1 MRKLIMSGAILTA
14 LAGLGMADSWTGAL
28 LDAHCSNRQA
38 TEACSVRR
46 STSRFMIDVNGTK
59 YRLDGRTNTNVRS
72 ALREDKAFKK
82 GQPVTAT
89 ITGEMRNNG
98 RIRAHTVAVQ

>member
-28 LDAHCSNRQA
+28 LDANCSSRRA
-38 TEACSVRR
+38 TEACSVKR
-46 STSRFMIDVNGTK
+46 STSRFMIDVNGAK
-59 YRLDGRTNTNVRS
+59 YRLDGRTNIDVRS

-82 GQPVTAT
+82 GQLVTAT
-89 ITGEMRNNG
+89 ITGEMRSNG
-98 RIRAHTVAVQ
+98 RIHAHTVAVE